1 MRHAALALP
10 VAAAF
15 PIGLASGACGTQ
27 EWAFYG
33 PAQEPSGEA
42 SLDDV
47 AASVDAT
54 VEDADGRASDGNALD
69 GTCGPD
75 GSRCPVSCAGGAACP
90 TDAPVCTQP
99 YAICQPCR
107 SNDDCDT
114 VRSGP
119 ICDQSGAC
127 APECTADRS
136 CPDSHPRCDRPIGR
150 CVRCLSASD
159 CPAGDVCLGSSHS
172 CASPQPAPR
181 DP

>member
-1 MRHAALALP
+1 MRLAALALP
-10 VAAAF
+10 VAAVF
-15 PIGLASGACGTQ
+15 PIGVASGACGTQ
-27 EWAFYG
+27 EWAFYS
-33 PAQEPSGEA
+33 PAPAPSGEA
-42 SLDDV
+42 SLDGAEAILD
-47 AASVDAT
+47 AAVLVDA
-54 VEDADGRASDGNALD
+54 DDGDALD

-75 GSRCPVSCAGGAACP
+75 GARCPVSCAGGAACP

-99 YAICQPCR
+99 DAICQPCR

-119 ICDQSGAC
+119 VCTPSGAC

-136 CPDSHPRCDRPIGR
+136 CPDSRPRCDRPIGR

-172 CASPQPAPR
+172 CASSEPAPR